1 MVRDTSN
8 LTRFVESA
16 SIDHRLIREASTQE
30 FTESLTRAKNRLTE
44 SLEDTGKGWWVP
56 ISHYGNYKNGNGR
69 IYNTRLWENVINDQ
83 RDIWCGSPMLTDHPE
98 GDSDGNPR
106 DICGVWLDAKFG
118 EAGPD
123 GVGIVYGLLVPS
135 GHNGADLRDHLQ
147 NGLRIGTSSSGFG
160 KLLPDKVTVD
170 PDTYQ
175 IERLADWVL
184 NPSQGTFFSYDESNN
199 NIEDRTI
206 RESSDRFYLLHNIRD
221 DAERFMRINP
231 YASREEIKE
240 HLLDTFSDV
249 SEETIEKILEPYEF
263 MDESNKN
270 KTSNE
275 YSFKEKV
282 VKDSIT
288 KLEEKKFR
296 RDMESFL
303 ESASKNKDPQERL
316 EEFKEI
322 RGWLEEGACPDLKEK
337 VEAKIAEEEA
347 YIKEAINDKAELKEE
362 LGVESTK
369 ELKEKLTKIVQD
381 HKILEKESK
390 DWKAI
395 SEKLQE
401 KLTETNNE
409 LKSRATTE
417 FTEFQKNKIEALT
430 EKCDSHDKKAAD
442 TLKEMIKAYKEL
454 KEKCEGLECALE
466 DEKAKNEGLAKELEE
481 SNLKLKLGEDETKKL
496 ADHYA
501 QVCSGL
507 KEANTKIA
515 KYKVL
520 FENQRVK
527 FEESLRKID
536 ELRKVNESKNQQISN
551 LAKEVKDSQMELKKR
566 TIQDL
571 REKRA
576 QRTDT
581 EIYYDDL
588 YEQYG
593 NQVVPYK
600 DRLCEAISLAEAKQ
614 VFFKEILPSLK
625 ESVDIDRAR
634 LPETMYTSPEERA
647 RAIDGKAFYRQS
659 IMDRMPK
666 DWR

>member
-16 SIDHRLIREASTQE
+16 SIDHRLIREASSQE
-30 FTESLTRAKNRLTE
+30 FTESLTRAQNRLTE

-118 EAGPD
+118 PAGPD

-135 GHNGADLRDHLQ
+135 GHNGDDLRDHLQ

-184 NPSQGTFFSYDESNN
+184 NPSQGTFFSYDESNGD
-199 NIEDRTI
+199 IKDRTLT
-206 RESSDRFYLLHNIRD
+206 ESGSNLIYNIRD
-221 DAERFMRINP
+221 TAERYMRCNP
-231 YASREEIKE
+231 YATRKDVME
-240 HLLDTFSDV
+240 HLMDTFDDV
-249 SEETIEKILEPYEF
+249 SEETIERILEPYEF

-270 KTSNE
+270 NTYE
-275 YSFKEKV
+275 HTFKEKV
-282 VKDSIT
+282 VKDSKIT

-303 ESASKNKDPQERL
+303 ESADNIKDPQERL
-316 EEFKEI
+316 KEFIEI
-322 RGWLEEGACPDLKEK
+322 RSYLEDGACPDLREK
-337 VEAKIAEEEA
+337 VEAKISEEEA
-347 YIKEAINDKAELKEE
+347 YIKEAIADKAELKDD

-381 HKILEKESK
+381 HKMLEKESK

-395 SEKLQE
+395 SEKLQQ
-401 KLTETNNE
+401 KLTESNNE
-409 LKSRATTE
+409 LKNRATVE
-417 FTEFQKNKIEALT
+417 FTEFQKNKIDALN
-430 EKCDSHDKKAAD
+430 EKIEDHDKKAAD
-442 TLKEMIKAYKEL
+442 TLKEMVKSYKAL
-454 KEKCEGLECALE
+454 KEKCEGLECQLADVE
-466 DEKAKNEGLAKELEE
+466 NEKDELKKELEE
-481 SNLKLKLGEDETKKL
+481 SLMKYKLGEDERKKL
-496 ADHYA
+496 SDKYA

-507 KEANTKIA
+507 KEANEKIS

-520 FENQRVK
+520 FENQRAK
-527 FEESLRKID
+527 FEESLKKID
-536 ELRKVNESKNQQISN
+536 ELRKVNEKKNVQISN
-551 LAKEVKDSQMELKKR
+551 LAKEAKNSQMALKQR
-566 TIQDL
+566 AVQDL
-571 REKRA
+571 REKKA

-581 EIYYDDL
+581 EVYYDEL

-600 DRLCEAISLAEAKQ
+600 DRLVEAISLAEAKQ
-614 VFFKEILPSLK
+614 VFFKEILPSLD
-625 ESVDIDRAR
+625 ESVEIERSR
-634 LPETMYTSPEERA
+634 LPETMYTTPEERA
-647 RAIDGKAFYRQS
+647 KAINGKAFYRQS
-659 IMDRMPK
+659 VMDRMPK
-666 DWR
+666 GWK

>member
-118 EAGPD
+118 PAGPD

-135 GHNGADLRDHLQ
+135 GHNGEDLRDHLQ

-184 NPSQGTFFSYDESNN
+184 NPSQGTFFSYDESNDG
-199 NIEDRTI
+199 IEDRTI
-206 RESSDRFYLLHNIRD
+206 RESIHLLGNVRD
-221 DAERFMRINP
+221 TAERYMRSNP
-231 YASREEIKE
+231 YASKKE
-240 HLLDTFSDV
+240 VKDYLLDTYEDV
-249 SEETIEKILEPYEF
+249 AEDTIDRVLEPYEF
-263 MDESNKN
+263 MGESQNKN
-270 KTSNE
+270 TSDE
-275 YSFKEKV
+275 YTFKEKV
-282 VKDSIT
+282 VKDSKIT

-303 ESASKNKDPQERL
+303 ESADNIKDPQERL
-316 EEFKEI
+316 REFIEI
-322 RGWLEEGACPDLKEK
+322 RSYLEDGACPDLREK
-337 VEAKIAEEEA
+337 VEAKISEEET
-347 YIKEAINDKAELKEE
+347 YIKEALADKAELKEE

-369 ELKEKLTKIVQD
+369 DLKEKLTKIVQD

-395 SEKLQE
+395 SEKLQQ
-401 KLTETNNE
+401 KLTESNNE
-409 LKSRATTE
+409 LKNRATVE
-417 FTEFQKNKIEALT
+417 FTEFQKNKIDALN
-430 EKCDSHDKKAAD
+430 EKIEDHDKKAAD
-442 TLKEMIKAYKEL
+442 TLKEMVKSYKAL
-454 KEKCEGLECALE
+454 KEKCEGLECELAG
-466 DEKAKNEGLAKELEE
+466 EKEKNENLEKELEE
-481 SNLKLKLGEDETKKL
+481 AKLKLKNGEDERDDMIK
-496 ADHYA
+496 HYSS
-501 QVCSGL
+501 VCSNL
-507 KEANTKIA
+507 KEANSKIA

-520 FENQRVK
+520 FENQRKK
-527 FEESLRKID
+527 FEESLVKID
-536 ELRKVNESKNQQISN
+536 QLRKVNEKKNQQISD
-551 LAKEVKDSQMELKKR
+551 LAKEAKNSQMELKKR
-566 TIQDL
+566 NLQDL
-571 REKRA
+571 REKKA

-581 EIYYDDL
+581 EVYYDEL

-593 NQVVPYK
+593 NQVVPYRN
-600 DRLCEAISLAEAKQ
+600 RLVEAISLAEAKQ
-614 VFFKEILPSLK
+614 VFFKEILPSLN
-625 ESVDIDRAR
+625 ESVEIERSR

-647 RAIDGKAFYRQS
+647 KAINGKAFYRQS

>member
-8 LTRFVESA
+8 LTKFVESA
-16 SIDHRLIREASTQE
+16 SIDHRLIREASQQE
-30 FTESLTRAKNRLTE
+30 FTESLTRAKSRLVE

-118 EAGPD
+118 PEGPD

-135 GHNGADLRDHLQ
+135 GHNGEDLRDHLQ

-199 NIEDRTI
+199 DIKDRTLT
-206 RESSDRFYLLHNIRD
+206 ES
-221 DAERFMRINP
+221 AERDED
-231 YASREEIKE
+231 YS
-240 HLLDTFSDV
+240 LD
-249 SEETIEKILEPYEF
+249 ENLNNNI
-263 MDESNKN
+263 
-270 KTSNE
+270 
-275 YSFKEKV
+275 KEKV
-282 VKDSIT
+282 VKDSKFT

-347 YIKEAINDKAELKEE
+347 YIKNALQEKAEMKEQ

-381 HKILEKESK
+381 QKILEKESK
-390 DWKAI
+390 DWKAV

-401 KLTETNNE
+401 KLIESE
-409 LKSRATTE
+409 KEIKKRATVE
-417 FTEFQKNKIEALT
+417 FTEFQKNKIEALN
-430 EKCDSHDKKAAD
+430 EKISAHDKKAAE
-442 TLKEMIKAYKEL
+442 TLKEMISAYKTL
-454 KEKCEGLECALE
+454 KEECEGLKGEVE
-466 DEKAKNEGLAKELEE
+466 
-481 SNLKLKLGEDETKKL
+481 NLKKVKEDLEKECSDCGMKLELANNENAELQKHYAEVSQNLGE
-496 ADHYA
+496 A
-501 QVCSGL
+501 Q
-507 KEANTKIA
+507 NKIK

-527 FEESLRKID
+527 FEESLKKID
-536 ELRKVNESKNQQISN
+536 ELRALNEKSKQEISG
-551 LAKEVKDSQMELKKR
+551 LAKEAKTAQAELKR
-566 TIQDL
+566 RNIQDL
-571 REKRA
+571 RERKA
-576 QRTDT
+576 QRTDC
-581 EIYYDDL
+581 EVYYDEL

-593 NQVVPYK
+593 NQVTPYK
-600 DRLCEAISLAEAKQ
+600 ERITEAISLAEAKQ
-614 VFFKEILPSLK
+614 VFFKEILPSLN
-625 ESVDIDRAR
+625 ESVAIENAR
-634 LPETMYTSPEERA
+634 LPETMYTTPEERA
-647 RAIDGKAFYRQS
+647 KAINGKAFYRQS
-659 IMDRMPK
+659 ILEKMAAK
-666 DWR
+666 GWK

>member
-118 EAGPD
+118 PAGPD

-160 KLLPDKVTVD
+160 KLLADKVTVD

-184 NPSQGTFFSYDESNN
+184 NPSQGTFFSYDESNDG
-199 NIEDRTI
+199 IEDRTI
-206 RESSDRFYLLHNIRD
+206 RESSHLLGNLRD
-221 DAERFMRINP
+221 LAERYMRSNP
-231 YASREEIKE
+231 YASEKE
-240 HLLDTFSDV
+240 VKEYILDNFDDV
-249 SEETIEKILEPYEF
+249 SEDTIDRVLEPYEF
-263 MDESNKN
+263 KYESKENNTSDEY
-270 KTSNE
+270 T
-275 YSFKEKV
+275 FKEKV
-282 VKDSIT
+282 VKDSKIT

-303 ESASKNKDPQERL
+303 ESADNIKDPQERL
-316 EEFKEI
+316 REFIEI
-322 RGWLEEGACPDLKEK
+322 RSYLEDGACPDLREK
-337 VEAKIAEEEA
+337 VEAKISEEET
-347 YIKEAINDKAELKEE
+347 YIKEALADKAELKEE

-369 ELKEKLTKIVQD
+369 DLKEKLTKIVQD

-395 SEKLQE
+395 SEKLQQ
-401 KLTETNNE
+401 KLTESNNE
-409 LKSRATTE
+409 LKNRATVE
-417 FTEFQKNKIEALT
+417 FTEFQKNKIDALN
-430 EKCDSHDKKAAD
+430 EKIEDHDKKAAD
-442 TLKEMIKAYKEL
+442 TLKEMVKSYKAL
-454 KEKCEGLECALE
+454 KEKCEGLECELAG
-466 DEKAKNEGLAKELEE
+466 EKEKNENLEKELEE
-481 SNLKLKLGEDETKKL
+481 AKLKLKNGEDERDDMIK
-496 ADHYA
+496 HYSS
-501 QVCSGL
+501 VCSNL
-507 KEANTKIA
+507 KEANSKIA

-520 FENQRVK
+520 FENQRKK
-527 FEESLRKID
+527 FEESLVKID
-536 ELRKVNESKNQQISN
+536 QLRKVNEKKNQQISD
-551 LAKEVKDSQMELKKR
+551 LAKEAKNSQMELKKR
-566 TIQDL
+566 NLQDL
-571 REKRA
+571 REKKA

-581 EIYYDDL
+581 EVYYDEL

-593 NQVVPYK
+593 NQVVPYRN
-600 DRLCEAISLAEAKQ
+600 RLVEAISLAEAKQ
-614 VFFKEILPSLK
+614 VFFKEILPSLN
-625 ESVDIDRAR
+625 ESVEIERSR

-647 RAIDGKAFYRQS
+647 KAINGKAFYRQS

>member
-16 SIDHRLIREASTQE
+16 SIDHRLIREASKQE
-30 FTESLTRAKNRLTE
+30 FTESLTKVQNRLTE
-44 SLEDTGKGWWVP
+44 SLEDTGRGWWVP

-69 IYNTRLWENVINDQ
+69 IYNTRLWENVINNQ
-83 RDIWCGSPMLTDHPE
+83 REIWCGSPMLTDHPE

-118 EAGPD
+118 PAGPD
-123 GVGIVYGLLVPS
+123 GIGIVYGLLVPS
-135 GHNGADLRDHLQ
+135 GHNGDDLRDHLQ

-184 NPSQGTFFSYDESNN
+184 NPSQGTFFSYDESNGD
-199 NIEDRTI
+199 IKDRTLT
-206 RESSDRFYLLHNIRD
+206 ESSESD
-221 DAERFMRINP
+221 DADYN
-231 YASREEIKE
+231 
-240 HLLDTFSDV
+240 LD
-249 SEETIEKILEPYEF
+249 EKLNN
-263 MDESNKN
+263 SNI
-270 KTSNE
+270 
-275 YSFKEKV
+275 KEKV
-282 VKDSIT
+282 VKDSKFT

-303 ESASKNKDPQERL
+303 ESASNIKDPQERL
-316 EEFKEI
+316 EEFKDI

-347 YIKEAINDKAELKEE
+347 YIKEALNDKAELKEE

-369 ELKEKLTKIVQD
+369 DLKEKLTKIVQD

-401 KLTETNNE
+401 KLTESNNE
-409 LKSRATTE
+409 LKNRATPE

-430 EKCDSHDKKAAD
+430 EKVEDHDKKAAD
-442 TLKEMIKAYKEL
+442 TLKELLKSYKTL
-454 KEKCEGLECALE
+454 KEKCDGLECQVSDLE
-466 DEKAKNEGLAKELEE
+466 KKNEELKGELEE
-481 SNLKLKLGEDETKKL
+481 SQLKLKLGVDEKKTL

-501 QVCSGL
+501 KVCSDL
-507 KEANTKIA
+507 KEAQTRIG

-520 FENQRVK
+520 FENQRAK
-527 FEESLRKID
+527 FEESLKKID
-536 ELRKVNESKNQQISN
+536 ELRKINENKNEKIST
-551 LAKEVKDSQMELKKR
+551 LAREAKNSQMELKRRNLQEMKA
-566 TIQDL
+566 
-571 REKRA
+571 KRA

-581 EIYYDDL
+581 EVYYDDL

-600 DRLCEAISLAEAKQ
+600 NRITEAISLAEAKQ
-614 VFFKEILPSLK
+614 VFFKEILPSLN
-625 ESVDIDRAR
+625 ESVAIDRAR
-634 LPETMYTSPEERA
+634 IPETLYTSPEERA
-647 RAIDGKAFYRQS
+647 RAINGKAFYRES
-659 IMDRMPK
+659 IMDKMPK
-666 DWR
+666 GWK

>member
-16 SIDHRLIREASTQE
+16 SIDHRLIREASKQE
-30 FTESLTRAKNRLTE
+30 FTESLIRAKSRLTE

-69 IYNTRLWENVINDQ
+69 IYNTRLWENVINNQ
-83 RDIWCGSPMLTDHPE
+83 REIWCGSPMLTDHPE

-118 EAGPD
+118 EPGPD

-135 GHNGADLRDHLQ
+135 GHNGEDLRDHLQ

-184 NPSQGTFFSYDESNN
+184 NPSQGTFFSYDESNGD
-199 NIEDRTI
+199 IKDRTLT
-206 RESSDRFYLLHNIRD
+206 ESGSNLIYNIRD
-221 DAERFMRINP
+221 TAERYMRCNP
-231 YASREEIKE
+231 YVTRRDVVEY
-240 HLLDTFSDV
+240 LMDTYNDV
-249 SEETIEKILEPYEF
+249 SEDTIERILEPYEF

-270 KTSNE
+270 NTSNE
-275 YSFKEKV
+275 YLFKEKV
-282 VKDSIT
+282 VKDSKFT

-303 ESASKNKDPQERL
+303 ESASNIKDPQERL
-316 EEFKEI
+316 EEFKDI

-347 YIKEAINDKAELKEE
+347 YIKVALKEKAEMKDQ

-369 ELKEKLTKIVQD
+369 DLKEKLTKIVQD
-381 HKILEKESK
+381 QKILEKESK
-390 DWKAI
+390 DWKAV

-401 KLTETNNE
+401 KLMESEKE
-409 LKSRATTE
+409 LKKRASVE
-417 FTEFQKNKIEALT
+417 FTEFQKNKIDALN
-430 EKCDSHDKKAAD
+430 EKIEDHDKKAAD
-442 TLKEMIKAYKEL
+442 TLKEMINAYKALQEKCKGLEDEVSSL
-454 KEKCEGLECALE
+454 KEKNECLDKECGECNMKLELAN
-466 DEKAKNEGLAKELEE
+466 NENKELQ
-481 SNLKLKLGEDETKKL
+481 
-496 ADHYA
+496 DHYA
-501 QVCSGL
+501 EVSKQLGESQ
-507 KEANTKIA
+507 EKIK

-520 FENQRVK
+520 FENQRAK
-527 FEESLRKID
+527 FEESLKKID
-536 ELRKVNESKNQQISN
+536 ELRKINESKNEKISA
-551 LAKEVKDSQMELKKR
+551 LAKEAKVAQTELKKINLQEAKAR
-566 TIQDL
+566 
-571 REKRA
+571 RA

-581 EIYYDDL
+581 EVYYDDL

-600 DRLCEAISLAEAKQ
+600 DRITEAISLAEAKQ
-614 VFFKEILPSLK
+614 VFFKEILPSLN
-625 ESVDIDRAR
+625 ESVAIEESRI
-634 LPETMYTSPEERA
+634 PETLYTTPEERA
-647 RAIDGKAFYRQS
+647 RAINGKAFYRQS
-659 IMDRMPK
+659 VMDRMPK
-666 DWR
+666 GWK

>member
-16 SIDHRLIREASTQE
+16 SIDHRLIREASSQE
-30 FTESLTRAKNRLTE
+30 FTESLTRAQNRLTE

-118 EAGPD
+118 PAGPD

-135 GHNGADLRDHLQ
+135 GHNGDDLRDHLQ

-184 NPSQGTFFSYDESNN
+184 NPSQGTFFSYDESNGD
-199 NIEDRTI
+199 IKDRTFT
-206 RESSDRFYLLHNIRD
+206 ESGSNLIYNIRD
-221 DAERFMRINP
+221 TAERYMRCNP
-231 YASREEIKE
+231 YATRRDVVEY
-240 HLLDTFSDV
+240 LVDTFDDV
-249 SEETIEKILEPYEF
+249 SEETIERILEPYEF

-270 KTSNE
+270 NTYE
-275 YSFKEKV
+275 HTFKEKV
-282 VKDSIT
+282 VKDSKIT

-303 ESASKNKDPQERL
+303 ESADNIKDPQERL
-316 EEFKEI
+316 REFIEI
-322 RGWLEEGACPDLKEK
+322 RSYLEDGACPDLREK
-337 VEAKIAEEEA
+337 VEAKISEEEA
-347 YIKEAINDKAELKEE
+347 YIKEAIADKAELKDD

-381 HKILEKESK
+381 HKMLEKESK

-395 SEKLQE
+395 SEKLQQ
-401 KLTETNNE
+401 KLTESNNE
-409 LKSRATTE
+409 LKNRATVE
-417 FTEFQKNKIEALT
+417 FTEFQKNKIDALN
-430 EKCDSHDKKAAD
+430 EKIEDHDKKAAN
-442 TLKEMIKAYKEL
+442 TLKEMVKAYKAL
-454 KEKCEGLECALE
+454 KEKCEGLECQLADVE
-466 DEKAKNEGLAKELEE
+466 NEKGELKKELEE
-481 SNLKLKLGEDETKKL
+481 SLMKYKLGEDERKKL
-496 ADHYA
+496 SDKYA

-507 KEANTKIA
+507 KEANEKIS

-520 FENQRVK
+520 FENQRAK
-527 FEESLRKID
+527 FEESLKKID
-536 ELRKVNESKNQQISN
+536 ELRKVNEKKNVQISN
-551 LAKEVKDSQMELKKR
+551 LAKEAKNSQMALKQR
-566 TIQDL
+566 AIQDL
-571 REKRA
+571 REKKA

-581 EIYYDDL
+581 EVYYDEL

-600 DRLCEAISLAEAKQ
+600 NRLIEAISLAEAKQ
-614 VFFKEILPSLK
+614 VFFKEILPSLN
-625 ESVDIDRAR
+625 ESVEIERSR
-634 LPETMYTSPEERA
+634 LPETMYTTPEERA
-647 RAIDGKAFYRQS
+647 KAINGKAFYRQS
-659 IMDRMPK
+659 VMDRMPK
-666 DWR
+666 GWK